1 MKWVDAVLQGVLLG
15 GLYGLYAAGLSLI
28 FGVMRVVNLAH
39 GDLSVLTAFL
49 ALVVVDAAG
58 ANPLVALVLLIPLMF
73 AVGYVLQ
80 RVLINFTLGRDALP
94 PLLVTFGL
102 GIIIQNALL
111 EGFSADSRGLDAGR
125 IEDVSLRLTDQLA
138 VGWFPVLTFA
148 VAVALLGALQLL
160 FMRTQV
166 GRGLRATSDDQQTAQ
181 LMAINN
187 RHLYGVAMG
196 LALAIATIAG
206 VFVGIRTTFGPFD
219 GPILLI
225 FAFEAVIIGGL
236 GSLWGTLV
244 GGIVLGVAQN
254 IGAQLSPGWAVLA
267 GHLVFLAVLAVRP
280 TGLFGRAE
288 VAA

>member
-1 MKWVDAVLQGVLLG
+1 MRWADAVLQGVLLG

-49 ALVVVDAAG
+49 ALVIVDATG
-58 ANPLVALVLLIPLMF
+58 VNPLLALVLLIPLMF
-73 AVGYVLQ
+73 LVGYALQ
-80 RVLINFTLGRDALP
+80 RVLINFTLGRDVLP

-125 IEDVSLRLTDQLA
+125 IEEVSLRLTDQLA
-138 VGWFPVLTFA
+138 VGWLPVLTFV

-160 FMRTQV
+160 FTRTQL
-166 GRGLRATSDDQQTAQ
+166 GRALRATSDDQQTAQ

-187 RHLYGVAMG
+187 LHLYGVAMG

-206 VFVGIRTTFGPFD
+206 VFVGIRTTFGPLD

-267 GHLVFLAVLAVRP
+267 GHMVFLAVLAVRP

-288 VAA
+288 VAT